1 MAKDLNRCDFI
12 GRLGR
17 DPEIKYTQGGVAI
30 CNFSIAVSDSY
41 QDKNGVKQEKT
52 EWINLM
58 AWSKLAEICGQ
69 YLRKGS
75 KIYASG
81 RLQTRKWEDKNGDAK
96 STTEIV
102 IADMQMLDSKPQGQ
116 QQSNEKQRPE
126 PEDSIPF

>member
-52 EWINLM
+52 EWINLV

-126 PEDSIPF
+126 SEDQIPF